1 MTKLGM
7 TSLQDT
13 PSEDIVAAHVWTLD
27 KEERKKIILGI
38 SEGIITSFTD
48 LSYNGPRRVSTA
60 KDVVHEHSVQ
70 LLSMG
75 MFYLYFR
82 DAIKEGDGERV
93 LRCWWYMLPMFFS
106 AGRKNYAKEAL
117 LFLSQQALLPG
128 RVANQMVWS
137 RFVNITGVPGGNI
150 PADLHNEHLN
160 RLCKEAVKA
169 LGSNKN
175 EKGIIRAG
183 KALGTLSPILRQFDQ
198 DNNVP
203 LTSGKHSIATAEKD
217 RDTIVNDLMKY
228 QVLETFE
235 GRSLMG
241 IPKPKSLLCKG
252 SCEDMYSWIASK
264 IEQHFSV

>member
-1 MTKLGM
+1 
-7 TSLQDT
+7 
-13 PSEDIVAAHVWTLD
+13 
-27 KEERKKIILGI
+27 
-38 SEGIITSFTD
+38 
-48 LSYNGPRRVSTA
+48 
-60 KDVVHEHSVQ
+60 
-70 LLSMG
+70 
-75 MFYLYFR
+75 
-82 DAIKEGDGERV
+82 
-93 LRCWWYMLPMFFS
+93 MLPMFFS

-137 RFVNITGVPGGNI
+137 RFINIRGVPGGNI
-150 PADLHNEHLN
+150 PANLHNEHLN

-183 KALGTLSPILRQFDQ
+183 KALTTLSPILRQFDQ